1 MWTHRKQE
9 NNKISWVC
17 CHETHLAEDLL
28 VVSWLCRA
36 TERPIC
42 RKSCLDTISEAQAW
56 LVRKGIIIS
65 LAVWASSVTQAE
77 GLTSPSWRWPREPW
91 YNQPL
96 TGPALS
102 SQHLSGSHLVKG
114 FSHCHAAAPEQA
126 QKGASPLLL
135 KQIKKTKHPKKWPK
149 KTSSFSHT
157 KWSGWDCA
165 IYTCNGPLHRT
176 KGFKR
181 LLWKACILCETSQKQ
196 TDIWYNFLQILQFT
210 LLYNLPKYL
219 QPCAFDWKPAIG
231 LPSIIFNSLNR

>member
-28 VVSWLCRA
+28 LVSWLCRA

-65 LAVWASSVTQAE
+65 LAVWASSVAQAE

-91 YNQPL
+91 YNQPW

-135 KQIKKTKHPKKWPK
+135 KQINKTKHPKNDEK
-149 KTSSFSHT
+149 
-157 KWSGWDCA
+157 
-165 IYTCNGPLHRT
+165 NQQ
-176 KGFKR
+176 
-181 LLWKACILCETSQKQ
+181 LLTHKMVWLGLC
-196 TDIWYNFLQILQFT
+196 YL
-210 LLYNLPKYL
+210 YL
-219 QPCAFDWKPAIG
+219 QWSTPQDQG
-231 LPSIIFNSLNR
+231 L